1 MARIKTVGVK
11 ELKNKLSA
19 YLRDVREGTR
29 VLVADRDTVIA
40 ALQQAVDPLPAT
52 MDPTLASWVES
63 GMVTLPIASKEPLP
77 ASPVQLPDG
86 TSRRVLDDA
95 RGERMR

>member
-1 MARIKTVGVK
+1 MPNIKTVGVK

-40 ALQQAVDPLPAT
+40 ALQEPGDLFAGPL
-52 MDPTLASWVES
+52 DPTLAAWVEA
-63 GMVTLPIASKEPLP
+63 GIVCLPTAPKEPLP

-86 TSRRVLDDA
+86 TGRRTLD
-95 RGERMR
+95 ERDEGR